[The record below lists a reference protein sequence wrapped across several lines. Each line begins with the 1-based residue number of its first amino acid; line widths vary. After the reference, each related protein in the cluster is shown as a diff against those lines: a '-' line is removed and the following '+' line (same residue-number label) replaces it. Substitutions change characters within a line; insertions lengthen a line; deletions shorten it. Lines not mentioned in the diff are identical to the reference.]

1 MFDISLKNFSLFKKE
16 TKFNLKA
23 LTILVGGNGSGKSS
37 FLKSIEL
44 ISKGGHLRM
53 AKNYKLDGFQNHA
66 NDPSKPIEIL
76 YSVSTN
82 LFQQILIEPVSDYL
96 NNTNIEGAVNEEELL
111 YTDNHNNIV
120 LKISISPNNGD
131 IIGKKITINFNA
143 LYNILGI
150 NGYVDELNHLK
161 SIGFPAE
168 NTIEYKNYYTEIMD
182 AVISKYD
189 NVFDWLKRADIF
201 YDFFL
206 KSAETELT
214 IKKENLNNLL
224 FKLFSFETK
233 MKTPS
238 VIKLEDINRDKIISE
253 NDAFAEKIHF
263 YHSQKILNSTE
274 FVDKW
279 IKVFFGENSKLE
291 VIQLLPESS
300 DFCLKLNDRYFS
312 EHGTGT
318 FQVLQLII
326 ELFFRLDD
334 FKIV

>member
-120 LKISISPNNGD
+120 LKISMSPNNGD
-131 IIGKKITINFNA
+131 IIGKKITINF
-143 LYNILGI
+143 
-150 NGYVDELNHLK
+150 
-161 SIGFPAE
+161 
-168 NTIEYKNYYTEIMD
+168 
-182 AVISKYD
+182 
-189 NVFDWLKRADIF
+189 IF
-201 YDFFL
+201 
-206 KSAETELT
+206 
-214 IKKENLNNLL
+214 IQ
-224 FKLFSFETK
+224 
-233 MKTPS
+233 
-238 VIKLEDINRDKIISE
+238 IIS
-253 NDAFAEKIHF
+253 
-263 YHSQKILNSTE
+263 
-274 FVDKW
+274 
-279 IKVFFGENSKLE
+279 
-291 VIQLLPESS
+291 
-300 DFCLKLNDRYFS
+300 
-312 EHGTGT
+312 
-318 FQVLQLII
+318 
-326 ELFFRLDD
+326 
-334 FKIV
+334 